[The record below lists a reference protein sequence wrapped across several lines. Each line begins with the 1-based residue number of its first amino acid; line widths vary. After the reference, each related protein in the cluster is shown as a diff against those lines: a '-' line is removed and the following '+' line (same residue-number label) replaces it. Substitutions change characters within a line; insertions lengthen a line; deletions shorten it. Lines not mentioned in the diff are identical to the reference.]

1 MGICVGGRLGTLNSL
16 IMEWF
21 IRF

>member
-1 MGICVGGRLGTLNSL
+1 MLVNESL

-21 IRF
+21 KIR